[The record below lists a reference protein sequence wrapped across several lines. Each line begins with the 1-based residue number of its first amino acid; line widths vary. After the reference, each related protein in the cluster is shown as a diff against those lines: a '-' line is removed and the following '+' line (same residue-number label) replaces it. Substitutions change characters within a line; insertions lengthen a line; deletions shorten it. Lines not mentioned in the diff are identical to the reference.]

1 MSLRVV
7 LHPAAERD
15 LKLIHRKDRQG
26 FRRVIKAI
34 EKYAETQRGDVKVI
48 LPAKRPG
55 EMPLLRLR
63 AGDWRI
69 YFKVVGEV
77 MWVGAIEKR
86 LRAYQTWIVE
96 AARRRL
102 KELGV
107 EID

>member
-15 LKLIHRKDRQG
+15 LKGIRRKDRQG
-26 FRRVIKAI
+26 FRRIVKAI
-34 EKYAETQRGDVKVI
+34 DQYAGTERGDVKVI

-77 MWVGAIEKR
+77 MWIGAIEKR
-86 LRAYQTWIVE
+86 SKAYQPWIVE
-96 AARRRL
+96 AAGRKL

>member
-15 LKLIHRKDRQG
+15 LKGIHRKDRQG
-26 FRRVIKAI
+26 FRRIVKAI
-34 EKYAETQRGDVKVI
+34 DKYAGAEKGDVTVI
-48 LPAKRPG
+48 LPAKRSG

-77 MWVGAIEKR
+77 VWIGAIEKR
-86 LRAYQTWIVE
+86 SRAYQPWIVE